1 MEEAANFIITILAT
15 MEIKNVYASI
25 NIFDIMSVKIPMLP
39 YVLQCYG
46 SEATHQPRCHA
57 ADTRSRKET
66 FMATNKLRQ
75 TTFQH
80 LYCFFGI
87 VSPHNGWTQYYYIS
101 STFLASNLFN
111 MALHG
116 CIIPFDVIST
126 DILFNHVHDDQ
137 TAYSLRIEKK
147 QLEIQVLIS
156 L

>member
-15 MEIKNVYASI
+15 LEIKNVYASI
-25 NIFDIMSVKIPMLP
+25 NISDIMSVKIPMLP

-46 SEATHQPRCHA
+46 SVATHQPICHA

-66 FMATNKLRQ
+66 FMATNRLRQ

-80 LYCFFGI
+80 LYCFFGF
-87 VSPHNGWTQYYYIS
+87 VSPHNGWTQYHIS
-101 STFLASNLFN
+101 STFFASNLFN

-137 TAYSLRIEKK
+137 TAYRIEKK
-147 QLEIQVLIS
+147 QLEIKVLIS

>member
-15 MEIKNVYASI
+15 LEIKNVYASI
-25 NIFDIMSVKIPMLP
+25 NISDIMSVKIPMLL
-39 YVLQCYG
+39 YVLQRYG
-46 SEATHQPRCHA
+46 SEATHQPRCRA

-66 FMATNKLRQ
+66 FMATNRLRQ
-75 TTFQH
+75 TTSQH
-80 LYCFFGI
+80 LYCFFGF
-87 VSPHNGWTQYYYIS
+87 VSPHNGWTQYHIS

-147 QLEIQVLIS
+147 NLKLKFW
-156 L
+156 

>member
-25 NIFDIMSVKIPMLP
+25 NISDIMSVKIPMLP

-57 ADTRSRKET
+57 ADTGSRKET
-66 FMATNKLRQ
+66 FMATNRLRE

-101 STFLASNLFN
+101 STFLASNLLN

-116 CIIPFDVIST
+116 CFIPFWHNIYRT
-126 DILFNHVHDDQ
+126 IILSCSWWSNC
-137 TAYSLRIEKK
+137 I
-147 QLEIQVLIS
+147 
-156 L
+156 